1 MVRTKRK
8 QGREG
13 ENKSSGEIKHMDENK
28 ESEGENKQIKSK
40 GEKESKG
47 ENRSARE
54 QE

>member
-1 MVRTKRK
+1 MLRTKRK

-28 ESEGENKQIKSK
+28 TKRVRARTKSK

-47 ENRSARE
+47 ENGSA
-54 QE
+54 